1 MKTARPPSPAL
12 GPGRAPGA
20 LPASRRVR
28 AAASVAAA
36 AALCGCSTLPD
47 GRRWGDGATLAPGWE
62 RVRASAVQA
71 ARDPWVWAPLAGAV
85 ALQIDDWDRS
95 TSDWARGHTPVFG
108 SERRAEQWSDDL
120 KSASSWAYVATLVM
134 TPSGDVPSEW
144 LLAKA
149 KGVAVQAAATAATSK
164 ATSALKDATGRE
176 RPNGSDDLS
185 FPSGHTSASAV
196 RTRLA
201 SENLRSID
209 MGDRTRRALDAGLV
223 ALTLGTSWAR
233 VEAGWHFP
241 SDTLVGM
248 ALGNF
253 LGSFVN
259 GAFLGDGPGDVEL
272 ALGPTDGGAE
282 LRWRWAF

>member
-1 MKTARPPSPAL
+1 MKAAAAPSPGMA
-12 GPGRAPGA
+12 PGRAPGA
-20 LPASRRVR
+20 SSASRWVC
-28 AAASVAAA
+28 AAASLAAA
-36 AALCGCSTLPD
+36 AALGGCSTLP
-47 GRRWGDGATLAPGWE
+47 GGQRWGDGATLAPGWE
-62 RVRASAVQA
+62 RVRTSAVQA
-71 ARDPWVWAPLAGAV
+71 ARDPWVWAPLAGAA
-85 ALQIDDWDRS
+85 ALQIDDWDRR
-95 TSDWARGHTPVFG
+95 TSDWAREHTPVFG
-108 SERRAEQWSDDL
+108 SQRRAEQWSDDL
-120 KSASSWAYVATLVM
+120 KSASSWAYVATLVL
-134 TPSGDVPSEW
+134 TPSGDDSSEW

-149 KGVAVQAAATAATSK
+149 KGVAVQVAATAATSK
-164 ATSALKDATGRE
+164 ATSVLKDATGRE

-201 SENLRSID
+201 SENLRYIE
-209 MGDRTRRALDAGLV
+209 MGDGTRRALDAGLT
-223 ALTLGTSWAR
+223 ALTIGTSWAR

-259 GAFLGDGPGDVEL
+259 GAFLGAGPGDVEL
-272 ALGPTDGGAE
+272 ALTPTDGGAE